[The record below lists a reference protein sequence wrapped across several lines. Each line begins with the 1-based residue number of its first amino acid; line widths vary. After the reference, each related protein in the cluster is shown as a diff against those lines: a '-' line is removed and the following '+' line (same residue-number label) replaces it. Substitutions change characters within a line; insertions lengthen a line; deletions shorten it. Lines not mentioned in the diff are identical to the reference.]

1 MSTQPTHHSRAVAH
15 ADMIR
20 ERLQPTSATRRDAV
34 AKALGKPRYAPAET
48 PYYAPGD
55 DGANLDPELN
65 IDEITGRFE
74 AVVLKAIRESQHDGD
89 DRAVLVPPSTP
100 PVLHRVQRTASAVAK
115 IVASIA
121 AAVGGLVA
129 LAKALGWF

>member
-74 AVVLKAIRESQHDGD
+74 AVVLKAIRESQHDD

>member
-1 MSTQPTHHSRAVAH
+1 
-15 ADMIR
+15 MIR

-74 AVVLKAIRESQHDGD
+74 AVVLKAIRESQHDD